1 MREHTEEI
9 TSNSVIDW
17 VLTRYPATAVVFL
30 RWKMQCVGCPIA
42 RFESIDD
49 ACRIYQQ
56 PLDRFLAELHRES
69 TSQRSAGITQTREH
83 PWKH

>member
-1 MREHTEEI
+1 MPEHTEEI
-9 TSNSVIDW
+9 TGKSVIDW
-17 VLTRYPATAVVFL
+17 VLNRYPATAVVFL

-56 PLDRFLAELHRES
+56 PVDRFLAELHRES
-69 TSQRSAGITQTREH
+69 SFQKSADGAQNREDQWRH
-83 PWKH
+83 